1 MKMQIN
7 SLTLDSVLLF
17 GYNSKPAVYK
27 NVNFNVGI
35 MKKIHIYVYVTS
47 LSFLTFSII
56 NELLISKCMYAKL
69 KEKLRVFKKEINF
82 SLR

>member
-17 GYNSKPAVYK
+17 GYNSKSAVYK

-35 MKKIHIYVYVTS
+35 MKKYIY
-47 LSFLTFSII
+47 
-56 NELLISKCMYAKL
+56 MYMSP
-69 KEKLRVFKKEINF
+69 V
-82 SLR
+82 

>member
-1 MKMQIN
+1 MQIN

-27 NVNFNVGI
+27 NVNFNV
-35 MKKIHIYVYVTS
+35 YVTS
-47 LSFLTFSII
+47 LSFLTFSLI

-69 KEKLRVFKKEINF
+69 KEKLRVSKKEIN
-82 SLR
+82 

>member
-35 MKKIHIYVYVTS
+35 MKKYIY
-47 LSFLTFSII
+47 
-56 NELLISKCMYAKL
+56 MYMSP
-69 KEKLRVFKKEINF
+69 V
-82 SLR
+82 